1 MDKSERISRI
11 AQEPEDKLLLAR
23 VLDKFEQTERKNIPS
38 ATCFLSPREQNLA
51 EALLNSMGVR
61 DGYVLDGGYEGAER
75 RVLIFLPD
83 WADDAQDEL
92 RFLRADFPKQEPA
105 PSHRDL
111 LGSLMGLGI
120 VRERLGDILVSERSA
135 DIVAAPSLAD
145 YLLEN
150 WISAGRTHL
159 RVHPIE
165 RQELLLPDVPT
176 QEIRITVSALRLDAV
191 VSAALHMSR
200 SKALELIRAGRV
212 SLDHSPCEKPDRLV
226 EEGSLI
232 TARGFGRLRLTA
244 VQGETKK
251 GRTSIVLT
259 KYL

>member
-1 MDKSERISRI
+1 MDKSERIGRI
-11 AQEPEDKLLLAR
+11 AQDPEDRLLLAR
-23 VLDKFEQTERKNIPS
+23 VLDKFQQTEQKNIPA

-51 EALLNSMGVR
+51 VALLNSMGVR
-61 DGYVLDGGYEGAER
+61 DGYMLDGGYEEAER
-75 RVLIFLPD
+75 RILVFLPE
-83 WADDAQDEL
+83 WADSAEDEL
-92 RFLRADFPKQEPA
+92 RFIRADFPKQEPV

-135 DIVAAPSLAD
+135 DVIASPSLAD

-159 RVHPIE
+159 KVRPIE
-165 RQELLLPDVPT
+165 RQELLLPQLHT
-176 QEIRITVSALRLDAV
+176 EELRITVSALRLDAV
-191 VSAALHMSR
+191 VSAAFHVSR

-212 SLDHSPCEKPDRLV
+212 SLDHEPCEKPDRLIG
-226 EEGSLI
+226 EGSLI
-232 TARGFGRLRLTA
+232 SARGLGRIKLA
-244 VQGETKK
+244 SIQGETKK
-251 GRTSIVLT
+251 GRISIILT